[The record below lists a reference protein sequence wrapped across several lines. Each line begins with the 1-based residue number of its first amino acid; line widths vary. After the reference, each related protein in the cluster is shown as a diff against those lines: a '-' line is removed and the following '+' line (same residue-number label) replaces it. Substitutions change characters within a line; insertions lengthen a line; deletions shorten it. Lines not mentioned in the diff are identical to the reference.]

1 MHTTR
6 FALLAVPAVLLLTA
20 CESNAPNMRRVSLST
35 TIGTVSHA
43 SPSAS
48 AADVIVSGSGGSVR
62 ITAAH
67 VVLSDVR
74 LEGGA
79 TCAGVAADAQDGHD
93 SAEVG
98 DSAEARDSAEAPD
111 SDDVNEQPDTNE
123 HDGDNNDGHDC
134 EPLNVGP
141 VTVNLPLDGTTKV
154 VLDGLVPAGTYTGLR
169 ARFGSVNVTGVFT
182 DSGGTDHAFT
192 FTSNTEAELELSFGA
207 PVTVRSGT
215 NNVTIDVNVGT
226 WFTDAAGAVLDP
238 TNPANREAIEHAI
251 RASFRAFEDDD
262 HDGTEDHAADGGH

>member
-62 ITAAH
+62 ITAAQ

-79 TCAGVAADAQDGHD
+79 TCAGIEADDVGEHD
-93 SAEVG
+93 AAEVD
-98 DSAEARDSAEAPD
+98 DSAEAADT
-111 SDDVNEQPDTNE
+111 DDVGETPDTNE
-123 HDGDNNDGHDC
+123 HDC

-141 VTVNLPLDGTTKV
+141 VTVTLPLDGTTKV

-192 FTSNTEAELELSFGA
+192 FTSNTEAELELNFGA
-207 PVTVRSGT
+207 PVTVGSGT
-215 NNVTIDVNVGT
+215 NNLTIDVNVGT

-238 TNPANREAIEHAI
+238 TNPANQEAIQHAI